1 MGFRYCFTLV
11 QLFRGIP
18 LLFYPD
24 TSFSWDCTKLKSGIL
39 YQRAH
44 SKFCL
49 GAGYQRDS
57 SFLRQFSAGINRE
70 RLSPVTGAAFPAS
83 VRAPISCQS
92 LSANLVS
99 EALQCARTRALSCFL
114 PAREL
119 DRVEYPTSKVV
130 KRIGNRFLDY
140 EILYIFNVDSG
151 TSRLSST
158 RTHCEAS
165 ECRAALASATEPNCL
180 SPQGRVWAN
189 GG

>member
-1 MGFRYCFTLV
+1 M

-18 LLFYPD
+18 LLFYPG

-57 SFLRQFSAGINRE
+57 SFLRQF
-70 RLSPVTGAAFPAS
+70 
-83 VRAPISCQS
+83 
-92 LSANLVS
+92 ANLVS

-130 KRIGNRFLDY
+130 KRIGNRFWDY